1 MFDSSIPRVP
11 LQRTQGC
18 LLGTLPRELVPGT
31 LEQFELDLLAKVRQ
45 SALAGVVI
53 DLSALELMD
62 LTEFG
67 KLRRILRMTE
77 MLGPKTVLVGL
88 RPGVVAGLVALG
100 ADAAGLRTALNVE
113 LGLETMLQSA
123 LGSPQRSAP
132 AAPDEAAF
140 LPDVLRQA
148 LAGAR

>member
-31 LEQFELDLLAKVRQ
+31 LDQFELDLLAKVRQ
-45 SALAGVVI
+45 SEVTGVVI

-62 LTEFG
+62 LTEFRR
-67 KLRRILRMTE
+67 LRQILSTTT
-77 MLGPKTVLVGL
+77 MLGRRCIVVGL

-100 ADAAGLRTALNVE
+100 ADAAGMQTALNVE
-113 LGLETMLQSA
+113 LGLEA
-123 LGSPQRSAP
+123 LLRDTPRATASGW
-132 AAPDEAAF
+132 DEAIA
-140 LPDVLRQA
+140 LPEELRQA
-148 LAGAR
+148 LGRAR